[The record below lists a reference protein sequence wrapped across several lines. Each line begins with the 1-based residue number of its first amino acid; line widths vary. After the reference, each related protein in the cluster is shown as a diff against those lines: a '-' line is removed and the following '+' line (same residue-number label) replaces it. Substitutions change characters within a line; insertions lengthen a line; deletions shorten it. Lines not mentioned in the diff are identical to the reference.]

1 MTKSAGAASAAGSTE
16 QWATTPLSATRGS
29 SPSPA
34 AAAASGAP
42 ASAASPAGASPAER
56 VVARLRPHARRLFWP
71 TVALL
76 LVCGATG
83 YFYGN
88 LPEDWQNTG
97 LIVLAAAVVVLLWL
111 LPLASWLNRRYTITT
126 RRIIFRH
133 GFFVRSRQELLHGRG
148 YDVTVR
154 QNWLQAAFRSGDV
167 LVNSGLEHPLV
178 LKDVPSADLVQQVL
192 HDLMQESQTVI
203 GSRRQEQSALP
214 EQLPW
219 AGR

>member
-1 MTKSAGAASAAGSTE
+1 MA
-16 QWATTPLSATRGS
+16 
-29 SPSPA
+29 
-34 AAAASGAP
+34 
-42 ASAASPAGASPAER
+42 
-56 VVARLRPHARRLFWP
+56 LF
-71 TVALL
+71 

-83 YFYGN
+83 YFFGN
-88 LPEDWQNTG
+88 LREDWQNTA
-97 LIVLAAAVVVLLWL
+97 LVVAALAAIVLVWL

-154 QNWLQAAFRSGDV
+154 QTWLQSAFRSGDV

-203 GSRRQEQSALP
+203 GSRRQEQSALADQP
-214 EQLPW
+214 PG

>member
-1 MTKSAGAASAAGSTE
+1 MTA
-16 QWATTPLSATRGS
+16 PLSATRGS

-34 AAAASGAP
+34 AAP
-42 ASAASPAGASPAER
+42 AVGASPTER

-71 TVALL
+71 TVALV

-88 LPEDWQNTG
+88 LREDWQNTG
-97 LIVLAAAVVVLLWL
+97 LIVLAAAVIVLLWL

-154 QNWLQAAFRSGDV
+154 RNWMQSAFRSGDV

-214 EQLPW
+214 DQPPW

>member
-1 MTKSAGAASAAGSTE
+1 MTKNAGAASTAQSTE
-16 QWATTPLSATRGS
+16 SWATAPLSATRGS

-34 AAAASGAP
+34 AAAP
-42 ASAASPAGASPAER
+42 QAER
-56 VVARLRPHARRLFWP
+56 VIARLRPHARRLVWP
-71 TVALL
+71 SLALF

-83 YFYGN
+83 YFFGN
-88 LPEDWQNTG
+88 LREDWQNTA
-97 LIVLAAAVVVLLWL
+97 LIIAALAAIVLLWL

-133 GFFVRSRQELLHGRG
+133 GFFVRSRQELMHGRG

-154 QNWLQAAFRSGDV
+154 RNWLQSAFRSGDV

-178 LKDVPSADLVQQVL
+178 LKDVPNADLVQQVL
-192 HDLMQESQTVI
+192 HDLMEESQTVM
-203 GSRRQEQSALP
+203 GSRRQEQSALADQP
-214 EQLPW
+214 PW

>member
-1 MTKSAGAASAAGSTE
+1 MTKSAGAAPASRSATP
-16 QWATTPLSATRGS
+16 WATGPQAGAPR
-29 SPSPA
+29 SPSAVA
-34 AAAASGAP
+34 AP
-42 ASAASPAGASPAER
+42 PAER

-71 TVALL
+71 TLL
-76 LVCGATG
+76 LFAVCGATG
-83 YFYGN
+83 YFYGS
-88 LPEDWQNTG
+88 LPEDWQNTA
-97 LIVLAAAVVVLLWL
+97 LIVGAVAVIVLLWL

>member
-34 AAAASGAP
+34 AAATSGSSLAG
-42 ASAASPAGASPAER
+42 SSPAGSSPAER

-71 TVALL
+71 TVALV

-192 HDLMQESQTVI
+192 HELMQESQTVI

-214 EQLPW
+214 DQPPW